1 MVIRT
6 CTRYADKEGFITEP
20 GPQVEYGTIVSPHRY
35 VRLSR
40 IRKNARLFLAG
51 LKSRM
56 EVALEVG

>member
-1 MVIRT
+1 MTTLPACPGGRKTQDSGGRT
-6 CTRYADKEGFITEP
+6 A
-20 GPQVEYGTIVSPHRY
+20 EYGTIVSPHRY

-51 LKSRM
+51 QKSRM